1 MTWMNYPPKKLAS
14 LRVRAMLTQDQV
26 VELTGLTIQTI
37 LNVEKGHTRPR
48 TDTLTRLLN
57 LYAVRIQNLERI
69 ANVLDSEPPFSAKY
83 LKRSPQPAGVA
94 SNTRNQRLI
103 RRNKLLTLPD
113 EGFQITLNEI
123 MRHRVNY
130 KNGRLKDAK

>member
-1 MTWMNYPPKKLAS
+1 MSWMSYPPKKLAA

-48 TDTLTRLLN
+48 TSTLTTLLN

-69 ANVLDSEPPFSAKY
+69 ANVLDSEPPPTARF
-83 LKRSPQPAGVA
+83 LRRPAQSIGVA
-94 SNTRNQRLI
+94 ANTRSQRGPY
-103 RRNKLLTLPD
+103 KTKQAPD
-113 EGFQITLNEI
+113 PP
-123 MRHRVNY
+123 R
-130 KNGRLKDAK
+130 